1 MVLRTDNLVAEYT
14 MVSETEACEVKNSN
28 ANRILEVAGRPQKEL
43 YLRQED
49 GALVNDVNDAEV
61 EDDYYA
67 KRKDQRKAPWYL
79 YEIILIFAAVR
90 LPYNPG
96 SLREDPSSLGSHI

>member
-1 MVLRTDNLVAEYT
+1 MVHTL
-14 MVSETEACEVKNSN
+14 SETEACEVKNSN

-43 YLRQED
+43 HLRQED

-61 EDDYYA
+61 EDNYYA
-67 KRKDQRKAPWYL
+67 KRKDRRKAPWYL

-90 LPYNPG
+90 SAPRLPYNPG
-96 SLREDPSSLGSHI
+96 SLREDPSSLGLHI